1 MKNKM
6 LYVWLQQAVGL
17 YSRLVSDI
25 FNRFRSIE
33 EIYNC
38 EDFSFL
44 GESKA
49 KYIKR
54 LENKDNSS
62 AFEITKK
69 CESLGVRITGYYDE
83 LYPEKL
89 RGIDMPP
96 VALYSIGNLRD
107 LNKVPCVAI
116 VGTRNMTDY
125 GKETA
130 ESFAYNFAKSGACV
144 VSGLAKGIDT
154 AAHRGAVMADGY
166 TVAVLGNPIGDI
178 YPKEN
183 IKAFETLYKRGLV
196 MSELY
201 PGAPRTRADFP
212 NRNRIISGIS
222 DAVVI
227 AEAGETSGALI
238 TARHATS
245 QGRALFAVPG
255 AIGAENAG
263 TNKLIKNGVSAATE
277 PMDVLN
283 VLMLEY
289 PEKVK
294 SYEPSITK
302 RLKSYGSKTEKKIK
316 PVKHE
321 AKPAFTVEAEQDTA
335 PEFEALKASSE
346 SEQMPSDKK
355 FSGEIAD
362 RIMTVLK
369 GAHPVTADEIAART
383 GIGIAEVMTEL
394 TFMEIDGRIIACP
407 GGRFVSSK
415 F

>member
-1 MKNKM
+1 MKHQL
-6 LYVWLQQAVGL
+6 LYIWLQQADGL

-25 FNRFRSIE
+25 FNKFQSIE
-33 EIYNC
+33 DIYNC

-62 AFEITKK
+62 AFEVMKR
-69 CESLGVRITGYYDE
+69 CESLGVKITGYYDE

-89 RGIDMPP
+89 RGIEMPP
-96 VALYSIGNLRD
+96 VALYSIGDFRD
-107 LNKVPCVAI
+107 LNKTPCIAI

-125 GKETA
+125 GKQTA
-130 ESFAYNFAKSGACV
+130 ESFAYNFAKSGAYV
-144 VSGLAKGIDT
+144 ISGLAKGIDT

-183 IKAFETLYKRGLV
+183 LKAFETLYKRGLV
-196 MSELY
+196 ISELY

-222 DAVVI
+222 NAVVI

-245 QGRALFAVPG
+245 QGRAVFAVPG

-263 TNKLIKNGVSAATE
+263 TNKLIKNGIPAATE
-277 PMDVLN
+277 PMDVLSA
-283 VLMLEY
+283 LMLEY
-289 PEKVK
+289 PERIKT
-294 SYEPSITK
+294 YEPSLTEQ
-302 RLKSYGSKTEKKIK
+302 LKSYGNKAEKREKIPK
-316 PVKHE
+316 LKARPVAVE
-321 AKPAFTVEAEQDTA
+321 ETVRTA
-335 PEFEALKASSE
+335 PEFEELKTDSA
-346 SEQMPSDKK
+346 SEQMPSEKQ
-355 FSGEIAD
+355 FSGELSE

-369 GAHPVTADEIAART
+369 GPRAVTADEISART
-383 GIGIAEVMTEL
+383 GIGIADVMTEL
-394 TFMEIDGRIIACP
+394 TFMEIDGKIIACP

>member
-1 MKNKM
+1 MKHQV
-6 LYVWLQQAVGL
+6 LYIWLQQAVGL

-25 FNRFRSIE
+25 FNRFQSIE

-44 GESKA
+44 GESKS

-62 AFEITKK
+62 AFEVLKR
-69 CESLGVRITGYYDE
+69 CEALGVRITGYYDE

-89 RGIDMPP
+89 RSIEMPP
-96 VALYSIGNLRD
+96 VALYSIGNFRD
-107 LNKVPCVAI
+107 LNKTPCVAI

-125 GKETA
+125 GKQTA
-130 ESFAYNFAKSGACV
+130 ESFAYNFSKSGAYV
-144 VSGLAKGIDT
+144 ISGLAKGIDT

-183 IKAFETLYKRGLV
+183 LKAFETLYKRGLV
-196 MSELY
+196 ISELY

-222 DAVVI
+222 NAVVI

-245 QGRALFAVPG
+245 QGRAVFAVPG

-263 TNKLIKNGVSAATE
+263 TNKLIKTGIPAATE
-277 PMDVLN
+277 PMDVLSA
-283 VLMLEY
+283 LMLEY
-289 PEKVK
+289 PERIKT
-294 SYEPSITK
+294 YEPSLTEQ
-302 RLKSYGSKTEKKIK
+302 LKSYGSKAEKKEKTAKSKAK
-316 PVKHE
+316 PV
-321 AKPAFTVEAEQDTA
+321 AAEESFKASA
-335 PEFEALKASSE
+335 PELEELKGDEA
-346 SEQMPSDKK
+346 SEQMPQEKQ

-369 GAHPVTADEIAART
+369 GPRAVTADEISART

-394 TFMEIDGRIIACP
+394 TFMEIDGKIIACP

>member
-1 MKNKM
+1 MKHQL
-6 LYVWLQQAVGL
+6 LYIWLQQAVGL

-25 FNRFRSIE
+25 FNKFQSIE
-33 EIYNC
+33 DIYNC

-62 AFEITKK
+62 AFEVMKR
-69 CESLGVRITGYYDE
+69 CESLGVKITGYYDE

-89 RGIDMPP
+89 RGIEMPP
-96 VALYSIGNLRD
+96 VALYSIGDFRD
-107 LNKVPCVAI
+107 LNKTPCIAI

-125 GKETA
+125 GKQTA
-130 ESFAYNFAKSGACV
+130 ESFAYNFAKSGAYV
-144 VSGLAKGIDT
+144 ISGLAKGIDT

-183 IKAFETLYKRGLV
+183 LKAFETLYKRGLV
-196 MSELY
+196 ISELY

-222 DAVVI
+222 NAVVI

-245 QGRALFAVPG
+245 QGRAVFAVPG

-263 TNKLIKNGVSAATE
+263 TNKLIKNGIPAATE
-277 PMDVLN
+277 PMDVLSA
-283 VLMLEY
+283 LMLEY
-289 PEKVK
+289 PERIKT
-294 SYEPSITK
+294 YEPSLTEQ
-302 RLKSYGSKTEKKIK
+302 LKSYGNKAEKREKISKPKAR
-316 PVKHE
+316 PVAVE
-321 AKPAFTVEAEQDTA
+321 ETVRTA
-335 PEFEALKASSE
+335 PEFEELKTDSA
-346 SEQMPSDKK
+346 SEQMPSEKQ
-355 FSGEIAD
+355 FSGELSE

-369 GAHPVTADEIAART
+369 GPRAVTADEISART
-383 GIGIAEVMTEL
+383 GIGIADVMTEL
-394 TFMEIDGRIIACP
+394 TFMEIDGKIIACP

>member
-1 MKNKM
+1 MKHQV
-6 LYVWLQQAVGL
+6 LYIWLQQAVGL

-44 GESKA
+44 GESKM

-54 LENKDNSS
+54 LESKDNSS
-62 AFEITKK
+62 AFEVMKR
-69 CESLGVRITGYYDE
+69 CEALGVRITGYYDE

-89 RGIDMPP
+89 RSIEMPP
-96 VALYSIGNLRD
+96 VALYSIGNFRD
-107 LNKVPCVAI
+107 LNKTPCVAI

-125 GKETA
+125 GKQTA
-130 ESFAYNFAKSGACV
+130 ESFAYNFSKSGAYV
-144 VSGLAKGIDT
+144 ISGLAKGIDT

-183 IKAFETLYKRGLV
+183 LKAFETLYKRGLV
-196 MSELY
+196 ISELY

-222 DAVVI
+222 NAVVI

-245 QGRALFAVPG
+245 QGRAVFAVPG

-263 TNKLIKNGVSAATE
+263 TNKLIKKGIPAATE
-277 PMDVLN
+277 PMDVLS

-289 PEKVK
+289 PERIKT
-294 SYEPSITK
+294 YEPSLTEQ
-302 RLKSYGSKTEKKIK
+302 LKSYGSKAEKKEK
-316 PVKHE
+316 T
-321 AKPAFTVEAEQDTA
+321 AKPKAKSVAVEERSSDSAPALEELRADTA
-335 PEFEALKASSE
+335 
-346 SEQMPSDKK
+346 SEQMPQEKQ

-369 GAHPVTADEIAART
+369 GPRAVTADEISART

-394 TFMEIDGRIIACP
+394 TFMEIDGKIIACP